1 VDGYLTAKREAA
13 GKNEL
18 RAIQATAADVK
29 QDNAKLKSFLDN
41 SNRVLKEGQARLV
54 ALRSDLA
61 KRKLSAAEADE
72 AMQREER
79 NIALMTKT
87 LDNAKQTRNNYVAA
101 SKKLGGDAKAKR
113 DLDGEIQRMNEQIA
127 QLERN
132 VSEYNRALAVS
143 RA

>member
-1 VDGYLTAKREAA
+1 
-13 GKNEL
+13 
-18 RAIQATAADVK
+18 VK